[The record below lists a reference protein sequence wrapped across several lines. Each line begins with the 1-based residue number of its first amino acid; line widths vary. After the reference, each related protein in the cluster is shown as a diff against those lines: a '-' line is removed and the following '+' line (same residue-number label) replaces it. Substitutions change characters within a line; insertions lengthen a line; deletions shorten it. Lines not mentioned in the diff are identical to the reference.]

1 MATAS
6 SASIGDWGTPFG
18 MLIEHLIDEAGTDA
32 VADFTVGDLD
42 AFYKQARLKFD
53 DDESFKAR
61 ARERERVVKLQGR
74 RDSQTTALWSV
85 LVAESTRHFN
95 EPYAKLGILLTDDG
109 LAGESTYQ
117 FLMPDVLTRLESAG
131 LLIESDGAE
140 VVFVPGFTNREGA
153 PLPLIVLARTGGFN
167 YATSD
172 LACVIDRVEHVKAT
186 LLLYVIG
193 TEQAQHLQMVWAVA
207 EMAGWLRPPVRPVHV
222 NFGLVLDA
230 NRIRLRSRSGDPMK
244 FIELVD
250 EAIQRGRR

>member
-18 MLIEHLIDEAGTDA
+18 MLIEHLVDEAGTDA

-95 EPYAKLGILLTDDG
+95 EPYAKLGILLTDDD

-117 FLMPDVLTRLESAG
+117 FLMPDVLTRLERG
-131 LLIESDGAE
+131 TRR
-140 VVFVPGFTNREGA
+140 P
-153 PLPLIVLARTGGFN
+153 
-167 YATSD
+167 
-172 LACVIDRVEHVKAT
+172 DR
-186 LLLYVIG
+186 
-193 TEQAQHLQMVWAVA
+193 
-207 EMAGWLRPPVRPVHV
+207 
-222 NFGLVLDA
+222 D
-230 NRIRLRSRSGDPMK
+230 
-244 FIELVD
+244 
-250 EAIQRGRR
+250 RGRPR